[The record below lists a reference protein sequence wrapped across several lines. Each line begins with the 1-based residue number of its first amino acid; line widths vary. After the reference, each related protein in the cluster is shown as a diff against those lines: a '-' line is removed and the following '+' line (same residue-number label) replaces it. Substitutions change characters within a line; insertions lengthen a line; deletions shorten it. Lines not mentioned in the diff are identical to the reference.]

1 MTPPIPRDILAEI
14 FSYLQ
19 DPHHMHD
26 DKFTLYSCMNVNKSW
41 CEIAVRYLW
50 SDTANFIS
58 HPKAIIILLS
68 FIPNKS
74 KELLLQS
81 GISIKNL
88 SRPPLFNY
96 PIFCKTLTISH
107 VGYFWKSEEE
117 PDIIDHNYKVHLIT
131 QELYKLFIS
140 KSPIIKRLTLLT
152 HSIHLTHFSGA
163 ISSLSQL
170 VEFVCDTNLS
180 HDAFYGMAQICKHL
194 KKLIVK
200 QYHEDNQ
207 ALSKLIKS
215 QHNLTHV
222 EIDTEFERDFIE
234 YTLCSN
240 NIGHALTKVAQSI
253 RNLSLGGSQSC
264 ILMYTMKHF
273 YNLKSFRLA
282 HYGDYVD
289 EMLEHM
295 NKEHFPDL
303 GIFEVD
309 YEAPKLLNLTRFVLN
324 NNINLEEISLYCS
337 IPPDPKNS
345 VLFNNAIAQNCKK
358 LEFFTS
364 FFVDTEFKDLKD
376 ILINCTN
383 LKALYIRTA
392 NNKLNGDKLLEI
404 LKHFA
409 SPQLSR
415 LCVGGEWEFT
425 TKKLEEFLEFMW
437 KKEGRP
443 ISIYHHYENII
454 DEEKE
459 EAFEFTEE
467 QSEIISKY
475 QMSDCDLDL
484 VRLKEIFSCEWNPF
498 YYDFSKYYYA
508 AQNECPL

>member
-1 MTPPIPRDILAEI
+1 MNPSLPRDIQTEI
-14 FSYLQ
+14 FSYLL
-19 DPHHMHD
+19 DPHHMHV
-26 DKFTLYSCMNVNKSW
+26 DKLTLYSCMNVNKSW

-58 HPKAIIILLS
+58 HPKAVTILLS
-68 FIPNKS
+68 FIPDES
-74 KELLLQS
+74 KELLRQN
-81 GISIKNL
+81 GIPIKRL
-88 SRPPLFNY
+88 SKPPLFNY
-96 PIFCKTLTISH
+96 PTFCKTLTISH
-107 VGYFWKSEEE
+107 VGYFWKFEEE
-117 PDIIDHNYKVHLIT
+117 DIVDHNYKVHLIT

-140 KSPIIKRLTLLT
+140 KSPIIKKLTLLT
-152 HSIHLTHFSGA
+152 HSIHLTHFPGA
-163 ISSLSQL
+163 NSSLSQL
-170 VEFVCDTNLS
+170 VEFMCDTNLS
-180 HDAFYGMAQICKHL
+180 HDSFYGMAQICKHL

-222 EIDTEFERDFIE
+222 EIDTECDFNSDDFS
-234 YTLCSN
+234 CP
-240 NIGHALTKVAQSI
+240 NIGHALTEVAQSI
-253 RNLSLGGSQSC
+253 RHLSLGGSQQC
-264 ILMYTMKHF
+264 ILMHTVKHF
-273 YNLKSFRLA
+273 NNLRSFRLA

-295 NKEHFPDL
+295 NREYFPNL

-309 YEAPKLLNLTRFVLN
+309 YEAPKLSNLTRFILN
-324 NNINLEEISLYCS
+324 NNTNLEEISLYCTT
-337 IPPDPKNS
+337 PPDPKYS
-345 VLFNNAIAQNCKK
+345 TRFNKAVAQKCRK

-364 FFVDTEFKDLKD
+364 FFADTEFNDLKD

-383 LKALYIRTA
+383 LKALYVRSA
-392 NNKLNGDKLLEI
+392 NNRLNGDKLLEI
-404 LKHFA
+404 LRHFA

-415 LCVGGEWEFT
+415 LCIGGDWEFG
-425 TKKLEEFLEFMW
+425 TKELEEFLEFMW

-459 EAFEFTEE
+459 EAFEFSDE
-467 QSEIISKY
+467 QVEIIKRY

-484 VRLKEIFSCEWNPF
+484 IRLKEVFSCEWNPF
-498 YYDFSKYYYA
+498 YYDFSKYYCA
-508 AQNECPL
+508 TQSERPF